1 MQTWW
6 EWVEEG
12 GSDILELPHY
22 NIQILQFLTKTIM
35 RQGKQSSLT
44 RIKEISETI
53 LEEAQILDL
62 QMSYVQRAKGNHG
75 NKIKGKQEK
84 YYRIY

>member
-1 MQTWW
+1 
-6 EWVEEG
+6 
-12 GSDILELPHY
+12 
-22 NIQILQFLTKTIM
+22 M
-35 RQGKQSSLT
+35 RQGKQNSLT

-75 NKIKGKQEK
+75 HKIKGKQEN